1 MMETP
6 GVCSSNNQQR
16 YGKKKYFLEENCLCG
31 SISQGSGL
39 AQVMLAQDMKA
50 GWLKQ
55 VAKHSL
61 VSERPL
67 KYSSS
72 TTWLWELLQGL
83 LTVATV
89 ASSVIFSQTR
99 LIKTSGGLMKIL
111 WKKICSCKLH
121 SMFGMVQKNNQD
133 NKINILFLLGRR
145 STIMCG
151 FLFLSHPFMLCSSVP
166 PQHVVLFWK

>member
-1 MMETP
+1 
-6 GVCSSNNQQR
+6 
-16 YGKKKYFLEENCLCG
+16 
-31 SISQGSGL
+31 
-39 AQVMLAQDMKA
+39 MKA

-72 TTWLWELLQGL
+72 TTWLWELLQGQ

-89 ASSVIFSQTR
+89 ASSVIFSQTL

-121 SMFGMVQKNNQD
+121 SIFGMVQKNNQD

-145 STIMCG
+145 STIM
-151 FLFLSHPFMLCSSVP
+151 
-166 PQHVVLFWK
+166 